1 MLAYSSPMIIQSG
14 TVLVINIRMLLE
26 LFSFGRT
33 DSWQSIVQIITE
45 R

>member
-1 MLAYSSPMIIQSG
+1 
-14 TVLVINIRMLLE
+14 MLLE